1 MKQAPYAGGQG
12 ARRTRVR
19 IVPLVNEALDLGEFL
34 WEQPVCTTA
43 PPPRSLPIPTETL
56 TCLELWSR
64 VLQEPLEIYHQ
75 IAPLPMSRQSCRRI
89 STFSRC

>member
-1 MKQAPYAGGQG
+1 MKQAPCAGGQR

-19 IVPLVNEALDLGEFL
+19 VVPLVNEALDLGEFL
-34 WEQPVCTTA
+34 WEQPVRTTA
-43 PPPRSLPIPTETL
+43 PPRSLSIPTETL

-64 VLQEPLEIYHQ
+64 VLEEPLEIYHQ
-75 IAPLPMSRQSCRRI
+75 RAPLPMFRQSCRRI